1 MKEANIY
8 RYGDKV
14 AVSLGGVTT
23 YLSSNAALE
32 ISEAI
37 FDAMQDIENQPVFS
51 KSTFSTRT
59 TPVDL

>member
-1 MKEANIY
+1 MKEAHVY
-8 RYGDKV
+8 RYQDKV

-23 YLSSNAALE
+23 YLSRLAALE

-37 FDAMQDIENQPVFS
+37 FDAMQDIDKQPDFS

>member
-1 MKEANIY
+1 MKESNIY
-8 RYGDKV
+8 RYGNKV

-23 YLSSNAALE
+23 YISPRAARE

-37 FDAMQDIENQPVFS
+37 FDAVQDIDNQPKFS

-59 TPVDL
+59 TPIDL

>member
-8 RYGDKV
+8 RYQDKV

-23 YLSSNAALE
+23 YISRLAALE

-37 FDAMQDIENQPVFS
+37 FDAMQDADNQPEFS

-59 TPVDL
+59 TPIDL